1 MKILEVETFGRGGLT
16 HYVENLAR
24 ALEARGHLVWIATA
38 TDCEMA
44 RGAPLPANVR
54 LVKVIRGGAGRQGRG
69 RPRVADGLRRKV
81 RALSDALAVARAV
94 RRVRPDIIHLH
105 CTNPVVLA
113 YLALLRLSRAPLVYT
128 AHVVTPHEPIPLQ
141 SLIYGL
147 VYRLAPWIVAH
158 SRFDRARLIDEFT
171 ARGLQVS
178 ALEREVLAEIEEA
191 EWPEGE
197 RIAAGVV
204 ERYRKP
210 ARAAWRP

>member
-1 MKILEVETFGRGGLT
+1 M
-16 HYVENLAR
+16 
-24 ALEARGHLVWIATA
+24 
-38 TDCEMA
+38 
-44 RGAPLPANVR
+44 
-54 LVKVIRGGAGRQGRG
+54 
-69 RPRVADGLRRKV
+69 ADGLRRKV

-158 SRFDRARLIDEFT
+158 SRFDRARLIDEFGVGADRIEVVPHGEYGFF
-171 ARGLQVS
+171 ARHG
-178 ALEREVLAEIEEA
+178 EA
-191 EWPEGE
+191 P
-197 RIAAGVV
+197 
-204 ERYRKP
+204 P
-210 ARAAWRP
+210 DRATITTSCGRFLSF